1 MTDGLIRAREALQA
15 ARDEVAQERAALREH
30 LERVDAALAVL
41 GGAAAEPRLA
51 PARGRRTADP
61 IPRGAQ
67 TAAILGFLD
76 GEAQAVHADAVLAAL
91 ETGGVAPRAK
101 DPRASLGMQLR
112 RLARLGRVRNV
123 GRNRWERIKE

>member
-1 MTDGLIRAREALQA
+1 MTDGVIRAREALRA
-15 ARDEVAQERAALREH
+15 ARAETAEELAALREY
-30 LERVDAALAVL
+30 LARLDVALAAL
-41 GGAAAEPRLA
+41 GGAAVPRRT
-51 PARGRRTADP
+51 PARARRTAGP

-67 TAAILGFLD
+67 TEAILRFLD
-76 GEAQAVHADAVLAAL
+76 GQAQAVHADAVLAAL
-91 ETGGVAPRAK
+91 ESAGVAPRAK

>member
-1 MTDGLIRAREALQA
+1 MTDGVIRAREALRA
-15 ARDEVAQERAALREH
+15 ARAETAEELAALREY
-30 LERVDAALAVL
+30 LTRLDAALAAL
-41 GGAAAEPRLA
+41 GGAAAVPRRT

-67 TAAILGFLD
+67 TEAILRFLD
-76 GEAQAVHADAVLAAL
+76 GQTEAVHADAVLAAL
-91 ETGGVAPRAK
+91 GSAGVAPRAK